1 RELRYSTIDFQVI
14 IKSNYKPAIMGEKI
28 EIRIPTPKNTCRVQL
43 VCLKGKAKHKSSDN
57 AIIWKLKHMMGMK
70 EYQLDASIELTSAS
84 TSLSSITDRTYTTK
98 WTRQPISMSFQVPFT
113 ASGFK

>member
-1 RELRYSTIDFQVI
+1 
-14 IKSNYKPAIMGEKI
+14 
-28 EIRIPTPKNTCRVQL
+28 

-113 ASGFK
+113 ASGFKVGYLKIFEHKLNYGDPQTTKWVKYLSKSGQYETRC